1 MIDVNELLAPLPG
14 PLPCGIDLEDD
25 GLSAAEPA
33 LLPQQ
38 AALFNLDALY
48 SEARRADAE
57 DSAWAVVLNQATELL
72 RVNKHLRVAV
82 YLCDAAMRRQ
92 RLEGLARSLGVIRK
106 ICETYWDDFH
116 PLAAAPGG
124 KQARV
129 NILSGLGGNSF
140 LAGLRNM
147 PFVDGEPG
155 ATLKAYEASTGA
167 GPGDDAA
174 ARNFARSV
182 LVHHPKEQLD
192 AALLLADEAADHVH
206 WISTRIDSEYSP
218 DGDVDCGEFL
228 SGIDG
233 KLTRMIETIRQVLR
247 HATGAPADAAPAAAG
262 GATAAGIAAAPVDTG
277 GFSKER
283 IRPMLDQIID
293 YYRDH
298 EPSSPV
304 PLLLLRAKR
313 LMDLSFID
321 LVNDTVGDDAVRKA
335 QQILGVGKEG
345 G

>member
-1 MIDVNELLAPLPG
+1 
-14 PLPCGIDLEDD
+14 
-25 GLSAAEPA
+25 
-33 LLPQQ
+33 
-38 AALFNLDALY
+38 
-48 SEARRADAE
+48 
-57 DSAWAVVLNQATELL
+57 
-72 RVNKHLRVAV
+72 VAV

-92 RLEGLARSLGVIRK
+92 RLEGLARALGLIRK

-116 PLAAAPGG
+116 PQANAPGG

-129 NILSGLGGNSF
+129 NILSGLGGNHF

-147 PFVDGEPG
+147 PFVDGVSG
-155 ATLKAYEASTGA
+155 ATLKAYETSTEGGTA
-167 GPGDDAA
+167 DEAA

-182 LVHHPKEQLD
+182 LGNEPKEDLD
-192 AALLLADEAADHVH
+192 KALLLADEAADHVH
-206 WISTRIDSEYSP
+206 WISTRIDTEYSP

-233 KLTRMIETIRQVLR
+233 KLTRMLDSIRQILR
-247 HATGAPADAAPAAAG
+247 HATGAPAEAASAAG
-262 GATAAGIAAAPVDTG
+262 TGAAAGIAAVPADPG